1 MPAAAGV
8 SVVMRFCLAFCLT
21 LAAGRCLA
29 GEEWPQFRGPDG
41 QGHADATG
49 LATTW
54 SEVENVTWKTPLPG
68 RGWSSPVIIEDRIWL
83 TTALDDGRALHA
95 LLVDRGSGRLVLDVP
110 VFTVEEPA
118 KINVKNSYASPTSLV
133 EGDRL
138 WVHFGTYGTACL
150 DNRSG
155 KILWTNRELK
165 LDHKEGA
172 GSSPIMVG
180 DLLVVNC
187 DGTDVQ
193 YVVALDKNTGTIVWK
208 AERSAPKN
216 PDPDLRKAYSTP
228 LLIEAGGRQQI
239 ISTGADRVSAYDPRT
254 GIELWYVN
262 YEGFSNVPRPVF
274 AEGLVIIATGYM
286 KPQLFAIR
294 PDGAGDVT
302 GTHVAWRVKAQVPA
316 NPSPV
321 VVGKN
326 VYMVSDQGVVTC
338 LDIATGKEQ
347 HKARIGGNFS
357 ASPIAADGLIY
368 FSSEEGETTV
378 FAAED
383 RLREIARNKLD
394 GRLMASFAV
403 AGRALF
409 VRSDTT
415 LYRIEAKPPGAAA
428 AR

>member
-1 MPAAAGV
+1 M
-8 SVVMRFCLAFCLT
+8 
-21 LAAGRCLA
+21 A
-29 GEEWPQFRGPDG
+29 GETWPQFRGPGG

-49 LATTW
+49 LVTTW
-54 SEVENVTWKTPLPG
+54 SEAENVTWKTPLPG
-68 RGWSSPVIIEDRIWL
+68 QGWSNPVILEDRIWL
-83 TTALDDGRALHA
+83 TTALDDGHALHA
-95 LLVDRGSGRLVLDVP
+95 LMVDRASGRLVLDIP
-110 VFTVEEPA
+110 VFSVEEPA
-118 KINVKNSYASPTSLV
+118 KINAKNSYASPTSLI

-138 WVHFGTYGTACL
+138 WIHFGTYGTACL

-172 GSSPIMVG
+172 GSSPILAG

-193 YVVALDKNTGTIVWK
+193 YIVALAKNTGQIVWK
-208 AERSAPKN
+208 TPRSAPTHPV
-216 PDPDLRKAYSTP
+216 PDQRKAYSTP
-228 LLIEAGGRQQI
+228 LLIKVDGRQQI
-239 ISTGADRVSAYDPRT
+239 VSTAAGRVSAYDPRT

-274 AEGLVIIATGYM
+274 ANGLVIISTGYM
-286 KPQLFAIR
+286 KPQLLAIR

-302 GTHVAWRVKAQVPA
+302 ETHVAWRVKNQVPA

-326 VYMVSDQGVVTC
+326 VYLVSDQGVVTC
-338 LDIATGKEQ
+338 LDLTTGNER
-347 HKARIGGNFS
+347 HKSRVGGNFS
-357 ASPIAADGLIY
+357 ASPLAADGHLY
-368 FSSEEGETTV
+368 FCSEAGETIV
-378 FAAED
+378 FAAEAED
-383 RLREIARNKLD
+383 RLHEIARNKLD
-394 GRLMASFAV
+394 GRIMASLAV

-409 VRSDTT
+409 LRTDAA
-415 LYRIEAKPPGAAA
+415 LYRIETSTPDAAA